1 MGIGAAVESEPMRRA
16 EGQCLRERLLECPP
30 PAWRG
35 AEKWEDPRD
44 AEKCGEEKCDDET
57 RGLEKWEDP
66 RGAEKCGEEK
76 CEDEMRGAA
85 KCDTGAGVRTDGAA
99 LRKLEAIP
107 WGIALG

>member
-1 MGIGAAVESEPMRRA
+1 MRRA

-30 PAWRG
+30 PEWRG
-35 AEKWEDPRD
+35 A
-44 AEKCGEEKCDDET
+44 
-57 RGLEKWEDP
+57 EKWEDP

-76 CEDEMRGAA
+76 CEDETRGLEKCCGDEEVRNEKRRDDVRGAA